1 MLSSKLLIEA
11 IVSVFVLS
19 VGEGMTVPY
28 LSVIIPTHSRAPL
41 LSRAVK
47 SINAQ
52 HSRSIIEVI
61 VVSDV
66 VDIDTDRVCQHL
78 LAATDSYVR
87 RGGKPGPS
95 ASRNIGLKLAQGRD
109 VMFLDDDDSWSSGFI
124 SSLVTYLNYDCF
136 EAVYF
141 NCNIIK
147 ETRPKSGP
155 EKISEFFLD
164 LSDRLNEE
172 VFVKNQVHMSCF
184 MFSRALVN
192 ELTFDCTMRA
202 YEDWD
207 FLLSVFERKM
217 PVHIPITCS
226 NVFEVD
232 DNTTDRRGAS
242 DDATNF
248 NAIIDYLYV
257 YRRHAAPS
265 QQVLEK
271 RKNLFELVNLP
282 LPEFVL

>member
-1 MLSSKLLIEA
+1 MQIGA
-11 IVSVFVLS
+11 FVPFFKLS
-19 VGEGMTVPY
+19 VGVGMAVPY

-41 LSRAVK
+41 LSRALQ

-52 HSRSIIEVI
+52 HSRSAIEVI

-66 VDIDTDRVCQHL
+66 VDIDTDNVCQNL
-78 LAATDSYVR
+78 LAATDCYVR

-95 ASRNIGLKLAQGRD
+95 ASRNIGLKLAQGRH

-124 SSLVTYLNYDCF
+124 SSLIAYSSCDCF

-141 NCNIIK
+141 NCNVIK
-147 ETRPKSGP
+147 ESRPKSGP
-155 EKISEFFLD
+155 EKISEVFLD
-164 LSDRLNEE
+164 CFNRLNAE

-184 MFSRALVN
+184 MFSRAMLKD
-192 ELTFDCTMRA
+192 LTFDCTMRA

-217 PVHIPITCS
+217 PIHIPVTCS

-232 DNTTDRRGAS
+232 DETTDRRGAS
-242 DDATNF
+242 EDATNF
-248 NAIIDYLYV
+248 NSVIDYLYV

-265 QQVLEK
+265 QGVLDK
-271 RKNLFELVNLP
+271 RKNLLEFVNFP